1 MAVKSSIFLFYTLSG
16 IKRFT
21 FYLIWSIVRQKEL
34 LLYPIGSIVGFAKE
48 IMAMRK
54 AAGLTQAQLA
64 KRAGV
69 GLRFIR
75 ELEQGKTTVR
85 LDKINQVLEL
95 LGYELCIRRK
105 S

>member
-1 MAVKSSIFLFYTLSG
+1 MLYFPSLIVDD
-16 IKRFT
+16 IKRRT
-21 FYLIWSIVRQKEL
+21 V
-34 LLYPIGSIVGFAKE
+34 LYPKGTIVEFAKE

-75 ELEQGKTTVR
+75 ELEQGKPTVR

-105 S
+105 P